1 MGMFGLIDALTK
13 VRAGSGESFE
23 TFALPHIRE
32 AILDELQKIAGSDTP
47 SPNCAELCPRYPRLL
62 TICLRQVDTYS
73 ADTNESILS
82 LAIVLFLSEFPSTD
96 LVGDDAVVFSFTTLR
111 PFVHHLPRTPTIR
124 GFGYLAA
131 LTGSL
136 ARCFDSRRTPL
147 RLDKVGGRPV
157 VTACPHRCSSSRA
170 VGGWSKPRAPPRA

>member
-96 LVGDDAVVFSFTTLR
+96 LVGDDAVVFSFND
-111 PFVHHLPRTPTIR
+111 PQAVRTPPSTDANYSR
-124 GFGYLAA
+124 FRLP
-131 LTGSL
+131 GSL
-136 ARCFDSRRTPL
+136 DWIAGSVL
-147 RLDKVGGRPV
+147 R
-157 VTACPHRCSSSRA
+157 
-170 VGGWSKPRAPPRA
+170 